1 MPVETTSGMHRTD
14 RHSGLSLSRK
24 QGKATMVIVVDENV
38 PYGREAFGLLGAV
51 RMAQGRKIS
60 REMLA
65 DVDALV
71 VRSITKVDRELLEGT
86 PVRFV
91 GTCTIGEDH
100 VDKALLASQGITFS
114 SAPGCNA
121 NSVGEYIIAALLH
134 LAEKHGL
141 TLAGMK
147 LGIVGVGNVGKCV
160 RQKAE
165 ALGLQCVLND
175 PPRFEKEGG
184 DPIFRPI
191 DEILD
196 CDIITFHVP
205 IEKAG
210 PNATWHLADAAF
222 LSRMKPGG
230 ILINS
235 SRGPVVDN
243 QALKS
248 VLREGS
254 LRAAV
259 LDVWEAEPRVDTELL
274 DLVDIG
280 TPHIAGY
287 SFDGKVNGTR
297 QVYEAF
303 CASLNRRPEWDP
315 SPLLP
320 APDCRQLTINPGES
334 DALSGA
340 VRAVYEIMADDARM
354 REMLAL
360 TTSEE
365 QSAWF
370 DRLRKEYPRRR
381 EFFNTRV
388 SFSRPDEAVERAF
401 SGVGFHCV

>member
-1 MPVETTSGMHRTD
+1 
-14 RHSGLSLSRK
+14 
-24 QGKATMVIVVDENV
+24 MVILVDENV
-38 PYGREAFGLLGAV
+38 PYGREAFGLLGEV
-51 RMAQGRKIS
+51 RTAHGRKIS

-71 VRSITKVDRELLEGT
+71 VRSITKVNRELLEGT

-100 VDKALLASQGITFS
+100 VDKAWLASQGIAFS

-121 NSVGEYIIAALLH
+121 NSVGEYIVAALLH

-141 TLAGMK
+141 HLAGMK
-147 LGIVGVGNVGKCV
+147 LGIVGVGNVGNRVWK
-160 RQKAE
+160 KAG
-165 ALGLQCVLND
+165 ALGMQCVLND
-175 PPRFEKEGG
+175 PPRFDKEGQ
-184 DPIFRPI
+184 DPVFRPM

-205 IEKAG
+205 LEKSG
-210 PNATWHLADAAF
+210 PYATWHLADAAF
-222 LSRMKPGG
+222 LSRMKPGAV
-230 ILINS
+230 LINS
-235 SRGPVVDN
+235 SRGGVVDN
-243 QALKS
+243 PALKAA
-248 VLREGS
+248 LLNGK

-259 LDVWEAEPRVDTELL
+259 LDVWEGEPRVDTELL
-274 DLVDIG
+274 RLADIA

-297 QVYEAF
+297 QVYEAL
-303 CASLNRRPEWDP
+303 CAVLNRPAEWDP

-320 APDCRQLTINPGES
+320 APECPELTVDASQS

-340 VRAVYEIMADDARM
+340 VRAVYEIMSDDARM

-360 TTSEE
+360 NAPED
-365 QSAWF
+365 QAAWF

-388 SFSRPDEAVERAF
+388 TLTRPDADMERVL
-401 SGVGFHCV
+401 SGVGFHCA

>member
-1 MPVETTSGMHRTD
+1 
-14 RHSGLSLSRK
+14 
-24 QGKATMVIVVDENV
+24 MVILVDENV
-38 PYGREAFGLLGAV
+38 PYGREAFGLLGEV
-51 RMAQGRKIS
+51 RTAHGRKIN

-65 DVDALV
+65 DVDVLV
-71 VRSITKVDRELLEGT
+71 VRSITKVDCDLLDGT

-100 VDKALLASQGITFS
+100 VDKAWLKAMGITFS

-121 NSVGEYIIAALLH
+121 NSVGEYITAALLY
-134 LAEKHGL
+134 LAERHGL
-141 TLAGMK
+141 SLAGMK
-147 LGIVGVGNVGKCV
+147 LGIVGVGNVGKRV

-165 ALGLQCVLND
+165 AMGLQCVLND
-175 PPRFEKEGG
+175 PPRFDSEGG
-184 DPIFRPI
+184 DPIFRPLE
-191 DEILD
+191 EILD
-196 CDIITFHVP
+196 CDFITFHVP
-205 IEKAG
+205 IEKTG
-210 PNATWHLADAAF
+210 PYATWHLADADF
-222 LSRMKPGG
+222 LSRMKPGAV
-230 ILINS
+230 LINS

-248 VLREGS
+248 ALREGA

-259 LDVWEAEPRVDTELL
+259 LDVWEGEPRVDTELL
-274 DLVDIG
+274 ERVDIA

-297 QVYEAF
+297 QVYEAL
-303 CASLNRRPEWDP
+303 CTSLNRPAEWDP

-320 APDCRQLTINPGES
+320 APDCPQLTVDPSES
-334 DALSGA
+334 GALSGA
-340 VRAVYEIMADDARM
+340 VRAVYEIMSDDVRM

-360 TTSEE
+360 ATPEE

-388 SFSRPDEAVERAF
+388 AFARPDAVLEQVF
-401 SGVGFHCV
+401 SGVGFRCV